1 MARTFY
7 GAPDEKLTTVGI
19 TGTNGKTTT
28 ALLLAAACDA
38 AGRPAGVIGTLGTG
52 SGGRFRPAA
61 EAPEAEAYSAE
72 DEALLDRIAAAT
84 VRWGMAVPA
93 IFMLESSKPLSFVGS
108 QFLHF
113 LSPIVHTVLDARE
126 LDRLA
131 VMLERRETVEELIRR
146 IERAEN
152 EGRAAGRG

>member
-1 MARTFY
+1 MWKRWW
-7 GAPDEKLTTVGI
+7 
-19 TGTNGKTTT
+19 
-28 ALLLAAACDA
+28 
-38 AGRPAGVIGTLGTG
+38 GRKPEPGPAEE
-52 SGGRFRPAA
+52 SGGRFQSTT
-61 EAPEAEAYSAE
+61 EAPEPGAYTVE
-72 DEALLDRIAAAT
+72 DEALLDRIAAAV

-113 LSPIVHTVLDARE
+113 LSPIVHAVLEARE

-146 IERAEN
+146 IERAE
-152 EGRAAGRG
+152 EDGPAAGS